1 MELPTSCITLLK
13 HRKEFCG
20 FLKNVKVPS
29 GYSMNVSR
37 FISFPD
43 LKVAPSMKSHDYHVL
58 LTQMVVVEV
67 RNILSVNV
75 RWAIM
80 NFCFFFNA
88 IGQKVLSEE
97 ALESLEKRH
106 YETLRF
112 LEMYFLPAFFDI
124 SIHFTTHFIKE
135 IKLLGHVFLHQMYMY
150 E

>member
-1 MELPTSCITLLK
+1 V
-13 HRKEFCG
+13 

-29 GYSMNVSR
+29 GYSTNVAR

-58 LTQMVVVEV
+58 LTEMIVVEF

-75 RWAIM
+75 WRAIM

-97 ALESLEKRH
+97 AFESLQKRH

-112 LEMYFLPAFFDI
+112 LEMYFYLPFSASASI
-124 SIHFTTHFIKE
+124 SQLI
-135 IKLLGHVFLHQMYMY
+135 LLWR
-150 E
+150 